1 MRANRSCPRSS
12 VPRGWARLG
21 PCKDT
26 AKSMSLMR
34 WWYTRG
40 PKSVL
45 SVNTMR
51 TVMPKRA
58 RRCRQK
64 RRQKFRHRLWDL
76 AAAGPVAPYG
86 AAFTAVMALS
96 DCSRIGETPRTSS
109 AVGNPRVE
117 KAIDK
122 VSKQIEQNHQS
133 CIDKGNCH
141 NYRRV
146 GTLNSGNQ

>member
-21 PCKDT
+21 PCRDT

-40 PKSVL
+40 PRSVL
-45 SVNTMR
+45 SVKTMR
-51 TVMPKRA
+51 MVMPKRA

-64 RRQKFRHRLWDL
+64 RCQKFRHRLWGL
-76 AAAGPVAPYG
+76 AVASPMAPYG
-86 AAFTAVMALS
+86 AAVTAVMALS
-96 DCSRIGETPRTSS
+96 DCSRIVETPRTSS

-117 KAIDK
+117 QAIDK
-122 VSKQIEQNHQS
+122 VSKQIEQDHQS
-133 CIDKGNCH
+133 CIDKGNRH
-141 NYRRV
+141 DYRRV
-146 GTLNSGNQ
+146 GTLNGSNQ